1 MLYLYYI
8 YIGRTEAETNQRPK
22 TLQEEYNLLPD
33 IFVETPSTATLMEES
48 STVNRTFYRQILTT

>member
-22 TLQEEYNLLPD
+22 TLQEKYNLLPD
-33 IFVETPSTATLMEES
+33 IFVETPSTATLVEES